1 MALVEPHK
9 LLPHEDV
16 NEDNLEKILNII
28 KISNSFKPII
38 VDYNSNVIIDG
49 HHRWFASRLLKLKR
63 IPVIYIDYTDSRI
76 KVGNWFIKVKNKLLF
91 KKIINNYYSYIGN
104 ICINFDD
111 FKICEESYYKF
122 YWKLY
127 IILQKFNIIEKSDRE
142 GYKLPE
148 VEREYII
155 EIAKRRV
162 VFPAKTTRHSYGFII
177 PEFTFP
183 LNELL

>member
-76 KVGNWFIKVKNKLLF
+76 KVGN
-91 KKIINNYYSYIGN
+91 
-104 ICINFDD
+104 
-111 FKICEESYYKF
+111 
-122 YWKLY
+122 
-127 IILQKFNIIEKSDRE
+127 
-142 GYKLPE
+142 
-148 VEREYII
+148 
-155 EIAKRRV
+155 
-162 VFPAKTTRHSYGFII
+162 
-177 PEFTFP
+177 
-183 LNELL
+183 